1 MIDKLPAM
9 YFFPADYISGTRTLT
24 MQQRGIYCD
33 LLFFSHTYNGKGLPN
48 NIDEL
53 CRMIFPMTF
62 NQEEIEK
69 LRSDLTLVLEQKFF
83 VENDR
88 YFNKR
93 QQIEFVRGLE
103 LSNKRSEA
111 RKKKK
116 FDSVLSNQLGVI
128 SDNDNDIDI
137 DKEFNNNIWAK
148 LKVKRG
154 SKKLAFD
161 KWVKIKDSVKND
173 LLVDKFNNLCQQ
185 TSDDI
190 YVPHFATWLNQ
201 QRWKDEE
208 VFSIENFKKE
218 HNIDFNFIEEKD
230 NLLYF
235 TSKEAWGI
243 MDWVY
248 DKQGNSIKSS
258 ELNGKEEK
266 ETEKTEA

>member
-116 FDSVLSNQLGVI
+116 FDNLKQMPAIATEQPIWPVHNFRETTVAELSDILSRSANAGIRHVWTVDTDVVPYAEVLESP
-128 SDNDNDIDI
+128 
-137 DKEFNNNIWAK
+137 
-148 LKVKRG
+148 
-154 SKKLAFD
+154 
-161 KWVKIKDSVKND
+161 
-173 LLVDKFNNLCQQ
+173 VDKASGVHSNAVNAWQILVEDQVQSNGGLRFGPQ
-185 TSDDI
+185 TLTQT
-190 YVPHFATWLNQ
+190 A
-201 QRWKDEE
+201 
-208 VFSIENFKKE
+208 
-218 HNIDFNFIEEKD
+218 
-230 NLLYF
+230 
-235 TSKEAWGI
+235 
-243 MDWVY
+243 
-248 DKQGNSIKSS
+248 
-258 ELNGKEEK
+258 
-266 ETEKTEA
+266 